1 MSAMAGAI
9 GSRAALYFLVQAS
22 LLGAITPEA
31 SQSAARKLQ
40 RVAEGAVASGESL
53 VFLQD
58 EINAYVRFEAAA
70 RIPQGVEDPELE
82 FRDGGSLIRARIDL
96 AKAGSSVQELPPLM
110 RLLLRG
116 TRTVTVDVDYQAT
129 DGYAVAK
136 LVSMRI
142 EELELSG
149 AVLEWFLDAFS
160 PPELR
165 PYLLGQKVKLQGGV
179 REVRLEPGR
188 AVIVAD

>member
-1 MSAMAGAI
+1 MSAMAGAM
-9 GSRAALYFLVQAS
+9 GAWAALYLLAPVSLV
-22 LLGAITPEA
+22 GAVTPEA

-53 VFLQD
+53 VLLQD
-58 EINAYVRFEAAA
+58 EINAYLRFAAAA

-96 AKAGSSVQELPPLM
+96 AKAGSAVEELPPLM

-116 TRTVTVDVDYQAT
+116 TRTVTLDVDYQAS

-136 LVSMRI
+136 LVSMRV

-149 AVLEWFLDAFS
+149 AVLEWFLDACS

-165 PYLLGQKVKLQGGV
+165 PYLLGQKVKLQGGM

-188 AVIVAD
+188 AVIVAE